1 MKILIDQSVFLFL
14 KENKISV
21 SKEIAE
27 ILSSLKRFP
36 KMYPRIASADN
47 IRHFFIKNIK
57 FGYMIDKD
65 MIIITDCK
73 YIKSNKKL
81 KIKKHLNKLAN
92 R

>member
-36 KMYPRIASADN
+36 KMYPRIASDN
-47 IRHFFIKNIK
+47 IRHFFIKNIE

-65 MIIITDCK
+65 MIIIADCK

-81 KIKKHLNKLAN
+81 KIKKYLNKLAN

>member
-21 SKEIAE
+21 SKEIAK

-36 KMYPRIASADN
+36 KMYPRIASDDN
-47 IRHFFIKNIK
+47 IRHFFIPHIE

-65 MIIITDCK
+65 MIM
-73 YIKSNKKL
+73 
-81 KIKKHLNKLAN
+81 
-92 R
+92 

>member
-1 MKILIDQSVFLFL
+1 MKILINQSVFLFL

-21 SKEIAE
+21 SKEIAK

-47 IRHFFIKNIK
+47 IRHFFIKN
-57 FGYMIDKD
+57 MIDKD
-65 MIIITDCK
+65 MIIIADCK

-81 KIKKHLNKLAN
+81 KIKKYLNKLAN

>member
-47 IRHFFIKNIK
+47 IRHFFIKNIE
-57 FGYMIDKD
+57 FGYMI
-65 MIIITDCK
+65 K